1 MDRLASTAKRHDV
14 KSAGRL
20 RTERLKEGDVAS
32 RRLRETRRATWEG
45 RVEYPM

>member
-14 KSAGRL
+14 KTAG
-20 RTERLKEGDVAS
+20 EIAGKRLKEGDVAS
-32 RRLRETRRATWEG
+32 RRLRKTRRVTKEA